1 MNTPYFI
8 ESTPRP
14 MDAVYEFTV
23 CRLVDTAHP
32 DTRRWLLNIYKDG
45 NNASCLCFGMKMP
58 LYEED
63 LGREKVINQMLAWL
77 MTTVFPT
84 KSPTWNDTFTQ
95 MLTYLN
101 DAFEELDRMEAQALG
116 EQDTNVD
123 DDWDPSMMGGEPDIN
138 SDAYVADGLYV
149 NAKSQL
155 IEK

>member
-1 MNTPYFI
+1 
-8 ESTPRP
+8 
-14 MDAVYEFTV
+14 
-23 CRLVDTAHP
+23 
-32 DTRRWLLNIYKDG
+32 
-45 NNASCLCFGMKMP
+45 MKMP

-84 KSPTWNDTFTQ
+84 QSPTWNDTFTQ

-101 DAFEELDRMEAQALG
+101 DAFEELERMEAQTHG

-138 SDAYVADGLYV
+138 GDAYVADGIYV
-149 NAKSQL
+149 NAKGQL

>member
-1 MNTPYFI
+1 M
-8 ESTPRP
+8 
-14 MDAVYEFTV
+14 
-23 CRLVDTAHP
+23 L
-32 DTRRWLLNIYKDG
+32 
-45 NNASCLCFGMKMP
+45 

-84 KSPTWNDTFTQ
+84 QSPTWKDTFTQ

-101 DAFEELDRMEAQALG
+101 DAFEELDRMEAQTHG

-123 DDWDPSMMGGEPDIN
+123 DDWDPSMMGDGPDH
-138 SDAYVADGLYV
+138 YVVDGLYV
-149 NAKSQL
+149 NAKGQL